1 MDFHLEIF
9 EVLTGS
15 RTRIIKTDSLFQFL
29 ARVNPTEF
37 EFEMGSKFVQEA
49 SIGYNNG
56 SIISV
61 GIADIRKNNLNEDV
75 EMSEE
80 SKNPVQSHLDS
91 TNFSMF

>member
-29 ARVNPTEF
+29 ARVNPKQF

-49 SIGYNNG
+49 SIGYNSG

-61 GIADIRKNNLNEDV
+61 GIADIR
-75 EMSEE
+75 
-80 SKNPVQSHLDS
+80 
-91 TNFSMF
+91 